1 MTIGDTIKFGLLGAG
16 AIALLSGCTSK
27 IYSCTYKDGFPKGD
41 KEHVAIFVNAKE
53 SWRSPSAGYNVK
65 TRETHLLQNMA
76 DTTLK
81 HSYKY
86 FAIASP
92 HNKVNNVGGSLIN
105 TPEGFLEACAPSSA
119 NPFTF
124 GNSPCGYSAE
134 GAMSYA
140 TLYVYNERP
149 HDVLT
154 YDAQEVKDYLIKNNL
169 WRSDGIEEIQ
179 EFCNIVTK

>member
-1 MTIGDTIKFGLLGAG
+1 MRVRNILKFGLLGFSA
-16 AIALLSGCTSK
+16 AVLLSGCTSK
-27 IYSCTYKDGFPKGD
+27 IFTCTYKDGFPTGD
-41 KEHVAIFVNAKE
+41 KSHTAIFVNAKE

-86 FAIASP
+86 FAIAGP
-92 HNKVNNVGGSLIN
+92 NNKVNNRTGSLVN

-134 GAMSYA
+134 GAMSFA
-140 TLYVYNERP
+140 TIYVYNERP
-149 HDVLT
+149 YDILT
-154 YDAQEVKDYLIKNNL
+154 YDAQEVKDYLVKNNL
-169 WRSDGIEEIQ
+169 WRSDGIEEYQ
-179 EFCNIVTK
+179 DFCVLDKK